1 MKSRNKKRLLA
12 LVLCMVVAISNS
24 SFIFASENGQT
35 EYPQEAEV
43 QTQDE
48 AVADDMDVAA
58 YAADE
63 GQAVAEEQPAAV
75 EQVAAEPAAEQETTV
90 GTQEA
95 QPAAAAPAAEQP
107 TTEAPA
113 AEQPTTEA
121 PAAQA
126 SVAQAS
132 AAQEPAAEESQETP
146 VTEEKT
152 PGTETV
158 VEGAES
164 QEEESEE
171 QTPEEN
177 QEEEAYVQTLE
188 YEDDSVKIHVSAK
201 AEGIIPENAS
211 LKVVPLVKQDVTAGM
226 TEEEVQSINEINAQ
240 YDVVEQKLNEKA
252 DEEEYDIGGFLAYD
266 ISFVDADGNKAEPN
280 GDVKVTME
288 YKNAVLPETIE
299 NASDMNVTVMHLE
312 EDAQG
317 NVKQVV
323 DMSQENNKIE
333 TIETT
338 DTQEIKQAVF
348 ETNSFSPYAITW
360 WNSITDVEGN
370 RINETTYTQYLNA
383 MIAKVEGTQNGNLPI
398 TDWKRSS
405 KYVNADVD
413 LTTEAQDV
421 SASTVNQNWW
431 KNVSGLELDV
441 SEPDK
446 VWDGSRNATHN
457 YTGYLANNKL
467 SIYQGELYDSATW
480 IDYSRG
486 DNNGSVYRF
495 QGTFNIGNDNPN
507 NYAYTIQQVTGN
519 DRLYINDDMWVFIY
533 PKGTTLNETN
543 FMNYLAFWTGTRNQ
557 NNSVKYFNTR
567 LGTAATRDGN
577 ANSNNNLTKL
587 TDGWNMVSVT
597 DNAGAIIQSIYNSGN
612 PATEYVMDVFVDDN
626 AAGGGTYRLTV
637 NKQQVVKTPVQI
649 KKISSTGV
657 ALPGAEFSIDD
668 ASNSLHYTATSNA
681 DGIVSFSLMD
691 GTYTLKETKAPS
703 GYVKTS
709 DTWTVTVS
717 NNSYEISGL
726 TKGNDNIYTVTNNSE
741 KEEALKG
748 LETSKTVEVK
758 KYDKRTYQI
767 KLNASTTG
775 QSPDEDATGASV
787 VLVLDASSSMKDL
800 TDIKNAAQSFVD
812 ELKKSSDKSEVSVIW
827 YQGTER
833 GTYCNVEVSAFAE
846 IGTSYDKITKAIDK
860 GKLDYYA
867 TGTPM
872 GKALQAADD
881 ELNSAKHSNKYV
893 ILFTDGLPGHRTSD
907 GAENDCFNCMVA
919 NNAYN
924 SAESI
929 KSKAVI
935 YTVGYNLANKE
946 DLLWTPGH
954 SNKSENMEDHE
965 RYWANRWEGYKSK
978 HNTTTSASDF
988 LKEYIAT
995 KESGNHKYAY
1005 TTNDTTGLQET
1016 FKSLA
1021 GDIGALYSIQPS
1033 KIVDVIDARFQL
1045 TDAQKEAFAKNQEI
1059 TCKVNDDGTTT
1070 ITWTG
1075 SSAHIGNKNS
1085 TDNTNKPWSA
1095 TVDIVAKDDFIGGNA
1110 VPTNTGTSGIYITD
1124 TDVRHFDKPTV
1135 NVKLLSMEM
1144 TGKEITVYKGDPV
1157 NSSEF
1162 YSELAKTLKIKKLD
1176 NGETLTGVQPVGNGK
1191 VTLPVLDDAQLATLN
1206 ANKTL
1211 ELGTDQSY
1219 TYTYPETTDAV
1230 GYFTYTYKISDN
1242 PGGNAIN
1249 HKAGD
1254 PGTPAEQYTLE
1265 VRFIPYTV
1273 NERTTAN
1280 GTSAPAE
1287 NGGTVVSQNLTKS
1300 ADYKVNIIAGSIEIT
1315 KILDVDKNQNV
1326 PDGTTFTFHVAGPNN
1341 FSEDILLTVSYAKST
1356 RQYKA
1361 TYAGSELK
1369 NLARGAY
1376 TVSEV
1381 ATDNY
1386 QVKDKP
1392 MIGTGTN
1399 TWYTEDTKQDTV
1411 TFDLGYH
1418 KGENDKKTNVIVNQ
1432 KYNSSDGG
1440 VLGQVTYTNEAVYK
1454 NWSVIKVSKS
1464 SDDQKLQGAEFTL
1477 SKDSTTYYGRSGE
1490 DGKVQWYTDDKFEK
1504 PADSISAGTYTLKEV
1519 KAPVGYVLTTDTY
1532 TFVITKNGALKEV
1545 KKDNKKEQPT
1555 LDNSEYKIYIRNE
1568 VVYDLPSTGHTGI
1581 FNILMSGI
1589 LLMFAGILIIYKMKG
1604 KEVLKK

>member
-24 SFIFASENGQT
+24 SFIFASETGQA

-48 AVADDMDVAA
+48 AVANDMDVAA

-63 GQAVAEEQPAAV
+63 GQAVADEQPAAV
-75 EQVAAEPAAEQETTV
+75 EQVAAEPAAEPETIAE
-90 GTQEA
+90 TQEA
-95 QPAAAAPAAEQP
+95 QPVA
-107 TTEAPA
+107 EAPA
-113 AEQPTTEA
+113 AEQPTIEA
-121 PAAQA
+121 PAAETP
-126 SVAQAS
+126 
-132 AAQEPAAEESQETP
+132 AAQEPAATP
-146 VTEEKT
+146 TEET
-152 PGTETV
+152 TAQTETV

-188 YEDDSVKIHVSAK
+188 YEDDNVKIHVSAK
-201 AEGIIPENAS
+201 TEGIIPENAS

-226 TEEEVQSINEINAQ
+226 TEEEVQSINAINAQ
-240 YDVVEQKLNEKA
+240 YDIVEQKLNEKA

-299 NASDMNVTVMHLE
+299 KENASDMDVTVMHLE

-348 ETNSFSPYAITW
+348 ETNSFSAYAITW
-360 WNSITDVEGN
+360 TNGITDVEGN
-370 RINETTYTQYLNA
+370 RIYESTYNRYLNEMKA
-383 MIAKVEGTQNGNLPI
+383 EVEGTQNGNLPI

-421 SASTVNQNWW
+421 SASSVNQNWW
-431 KNVSGLELDV
+431 KNVSGLKLDV

-446 VWDGSRNATHN
+446 VWDGSRNSKHN
-457 YTGYLANNKL
+457 YTGYLADNKL
-467 SIYQGELYDSATW
+467 SIYQGKLYDSATW
-480 IDYSRG
+480 IDHHSG
-486 DNNGSVYRF
+486 ENNGSVYRF
-495 QGTFNIGNDNPN
+495 QGTFNIGNENPN

-533 PKGTTLNETN
+533 PKNTTLTETN

-612 PATEYVMDVFVDDN
+612 YATEYVMDVFVDDN

-748 LETSKTVEVK
+748 LETSKTVEVT

-787 VLVLDASSSMKDL
+787 VLVLDRSGSMGSL
-800 TDIKNAAQSFVD
+800 NTIQTAAKSFVD

-827 YQGTER
+827 YSGTE
-833 GTYCNVEVSAFAE
+833 GSSPTVTDSGFME
-846 IGTSYDKITKAIDK
+846 IKTKYQDINNAIGSSGEGK
-860 GKLDYYA
+860 G
-867 TGTPM
+867 GTPM
-872 GKALQAADD
+872 GLALQTAKTR
-881 ELNSAKHSNKYV
+881 LGSAKYNDKYV
-893 ILFTDGLPGHRTSD
+893 ILFTDGMPGYRD
-907 GAENDCFNCMVA
+907 PDERADIRFNCMVA

-924 SAESI
+924 AAQDIKKSA
-929 KSKAVI
+929 VL
-935 YTVGYNLANKE
+935 YTVGYKLSGK
-946 DLLWTPGH
+946 LLWDPGH
-954 SNKSENMEDHE
+954 SGTSTDKKDHGGK
-965 RYWANRWEGYKSK
+965 YYDHK
-978 HNTTTSASDF
+978 TQTSASNF

-995 KESGNHKYAY
+995 KENGNHKYAY
-1005 TTNDTTGLQET
+1005 TTSDTTGLQET

-1045 TDAQKEAFAKNQEI
+1045 TDAQKQAFNENEEI
-1059 TCKVNDDGTTT
+1059 TYKVNDDGTTT

-1135 NVKLLSMEM
+1135 NVKLLGMEM

-1206 ANKTL
+1206 ETKTL
-1211 ELGTDQSY
+1211 VLGMDQPY
-1219 TYTYPETTDAV
+1219 KYKYTYPGTTDAV

-1326 PDGTTFTFHVAGPNN
+1326 PDGTTFTFHVAGPDN
-1341 FSEDILLTVSYAKST
+1341 FSKYIPLTVSYDESAG
-1356 RQYKA
+1356 QYKA
-1361 TYAGSELK
+1361 TCTGDELK
-1369 NLARGAY
+1369 NLAKGAY

-1386 QVKDKP
+1386 QVKDAPIVGEK
-1392 MIGTGTN
+1392 TN
-1399 TWYTEDTKQDTV
+1399 TWYTQDNEQDTV
-1411 TFDLGYH
+1411 TFELGYH
-1418 KGENDKKTNVIVNQ
+1418 KANNGEKADVTVTKKYDS
-1432 KYNSSDGG
+1432 KDGG

-1454 NWSVIKVSKS
+1454 NWAVIKVSES
-1464 SDDQKLQGAEFTL
+1464 SKEQKLPDAEFTL
-1477 SKDSTTYYGRSGE
+1477 TKNGQVECYGKS
-1490 DGKVQWYTDDKFEK
+1490 DANGKVHWFE
-1504 PADSISAGTYTLKEV
+1504 DSKYSKEVTKIPAGTYELKEV
-1519 KAPVGYVLTTDTY
+1519 KAPVGYVLTNDTY
-1532 TFVITKNGALKEV
+1532 NLIITKNGALKSVTKGNQEV
-1545 KKDNKKEQPT
+1545 KMEVAYG
-1555 LDNSEYKIYIRNE
+1555 EYKIYIENK
-1568 VVYDLPSTGHTGI
+1568 VIYDLPSTGHSGI
-1581 FNILMSGI
+1581 FNIMMSGI

>member
-75 EQVAAEPAAEQETTV
+75 EQVAAEPAAEQETTAE
-90 GTQEA
+90 TQEA
-95 QPAAAAPAAEQP
+95 QSAA
-107 TTEAPA
+107 EAPA

-121 PAAQA
+121 SAAQA
-126 SVAQAS
+126 SVAQ
-132 AAQEPAAEESQETP
+132 EPAAAS
-146 VTEEKT
+146 TEET
-152 PGTETV
+152 TAQTETV

-188 YEDDSVKIHVSAK
+188 YEDDNVKIHVSAK
-201 AEGIIPENAS
+201 TEGIIPENAS
-211 LKVVPLVKQDVTAGM
+211 LKVVPIVKQDVTAGM

-299 NASDMNVTVMHLE
+299 KENASDMDVTVMHLE

-338 DTQEIKQAVF
+338 DAQEIKQAVF

-360 WNSITDVEGN
+360 RNGITDVEGYS
-370 RINETTYTQYLNA
+370 INKDTYERYLNA
-383 MIAKVEGTQNGNLPI
+383 MKAEVERPQNGNLPI

-421 SASTVNQNWW
+421 SASSVNQNWW

-446 VWDGSRNATHN
+446 VWDGSRNSTHN

-467 SIYQGELYDSATW
+467 SIYRKKLYDSATW
-480 IDYSRG
+480 KDHHSG
-486 DNNGSVYRF
+486 ENNGSVYRF

-507 NYAYTIQQVTGN
+507 YYAYTIQQVTGN
-519 DRLYINDDMWVFIY
+519 DKLYINDDMWVFIY
-533 PKGTTLNETN
+533 PKGTTLTETN

-612 PATEYVMDVFVDDN
+612 HATKYVMDVFVDDN

-637 NKQQVVKTPVQI
+637 NKRQVVKTPVQI
-649 KKISSTGV
+649 KKISSSGV

-668 ASNSLHYTATSNA
+668 ASNSLHYTATSDAN
-681 DGIVSFSLMD
+681 GIVSFSLMD

-709 DTWTVTVS
+709 GTWTVTVS
-717 NNSYEISGL
+717 HNSYEISGL
-726 TKGNDNIYTVTNNSE
+726 TKGTDNIYTVTNNSE

-748 LETSKTVEVK
+748 LETSKTAEVTD
-758 KYDKRTYQI
+758 YDKKRTYQI

-787 VLVLDASSSMKDL
+787 VLVLDKSGSMGSL
-800 TDIKNAAQSFVD
+800 NTIQTAAKSFVD

-827 YQGTER
+827 YSGTE
-833 GTYCNVEVSAFAE
+833 GSSPTVTDSGFME
-846 IGTSYDKITKAIDK
+846 IKTKYQDINNAIGSSGEGK
-860 GKLDYYA
+860 G
-867 TGTPM
+867 GTPM
-872 GKALQAADD
+872 GLALQTAKTR
-881 ELNSAKHSNKYV
+881 LGSAKYNDKYV
-893 ILFTDGLPGHRTSD
+893 ILFTDGMPGYRD
-907 GAENDCFNCMVA
+907 PDDRDDICFNCMVA

-924 SAESI
+924 AAQDIKKSA
-929 KSKAVI
+929 VL
-935 YTVGYNLANKE
+935 YTVGYRLSGKLQW
-946 DLLWTPGH
+946 DPGH
-954 SNKSENMEDHE
+954 SSTSTDRTEHGGKKYDHQT
-965 RYWANRWEGYKSK
+965 K
-978 HNTTTSASDF
+978 TSASNF

-995 KESGNHKYAY
+995 KESGKHKYAY
-1005 TTNDTTGLQET
+1005 TTSDTTGLQET

-1045 TDAQKEAFAKNQEI
+1045 TDAQKQAFDKNEEI
-1059 TCKVNDDGTTT
+1059 TYEVNDDGTTT

-1135 NVKLLSMEM
+1135 NVKLLGMEM

-1162 YSELAKTLKIKKLD
+1162 YSELAKTFTIKKLD
-1176 NGETLTGVQPVGNGK
+1176 NGETLKAVQPVESGK
-1191 VTLPVLDDAQLATLN
+1191 VTLPVLEDAQLATLN

-1211 ELGTDQSY
+1211 VLGTDKSY
-1219 TYTYPETTDAV
+1219 TYTYPGTTDAV

-1242 PGGNAIN
+1242 PGGNASN
-1249 HKAGD
+1249 HTAGD

-1265 VRFIPYTV
+1265 VTFIPYTV

-1280 GTSAPAE
+1280 GTSAPAA
-1287 NGGTVVSQNLTKS
+1287 NGGTVVSQNLTAS

-1326 PDGTTFTFHVAGPNN
+1326 PEGTTFTFHVAGPNN
-1341 FSEDILLTVSYAKST
+1341 FSKDIPLTVSYDEST
-1356 RQYKA
+1356 EQYKA
-1361 TYAGSELK
+1361 TSTGDELK
-1369 NLARGAY
+1369 NLAKGAY

-1386 QVKDKP
+1386 QVKDTPIVGEK
-1392 MIGTGTN
+1392 TN
-1399 TWYTEDTKQDTV
+1399 TWYTQDNEQDTV
-1411 TFDLGYH
+1411 TFELGYH
-1418 KGENDKKTNVIVNQ
+1418 KANNGEKADVIVTK
-1432 KYNSSDGG
+1432 KYDSKDGG

-1454 NWSVIKVSKS
+1454 NWAVIKVSES
-1464 SDDQKLQGAEFTL
+1464 SKEQKLPDAEFTL
-1477 SKDSTTYYGRSGE
+1477 TKNGKVEYYGKS
-1490 DGKVQWYTDDKFEK
+1490 DANGKVHWFE
-1504 PADSISAGTYTLKEV
+1504 DSEYSKEVTKIPAGTYELKEV
-1519 KAPVGYVLTTDTY
+1519 KAPVGYVLTNDTY
-1532 TFVITKNGALKEV
+1532 NLVITKNGALKSATKGNQEV
-1545 KKDNKKEQPT
+1545 KMEVADG
-1555 LDNSEYKIYIRNE
+1555 EYKIYIENK
-1568 VVYDLPSTGHTGI
+1568 VIYDLPSTGHTGI

>member
-24 SFIFASENGQT
+24 SFIFASETGQA

-75 EQVAAEPAAEQETTV
+75 ELVAAEQETTT
-90 GTQEA
+90 GTQAE

-107 TTEAPA
+107 TIEAPA
-113 AEQPTTEA
+113 AEA
-121 PAAQA
+121 P
-126 SVAQAS
+126 

-146 VTEEKT
+146 ATEEKT

-158 VEGAES
+158 VEGEET

-201 AEGIIPENAS
+201 TEGIIPENAS

-252 DEEEYDIGGFLAYD
+252 DEEEYNIGGFLAYD

-338 DTQEIKQAVF
+338 DTKEIKQAVF

-370 RINETTYTQYLNA
+370 RIDEITYNQYLNA
-383 MIAKVEGTQNGNLPI
+383 MKAEVEGTKNGNLPI

-421 SASTVNQNWW
+421 SASSVNQNWW
-431 KNVSGLELDV
+431 KKVSGLELDV

-446 VWDGSRNATHN
+446 VWDGSRNSKHN
-457 YTGYLANNKL
+457 YTGYLADNKL
-467 SIYQGELYDSATW
+467 SIYQRKLYDSATW
-480 IDYSRG
+480 IDHHSG
-486 DNNGSVYRF
+486 ENNGSVYRF
-495 QGTFNIGNDNPN
+495 QGTFNIGNENPN

-533 PKGTTLNETN
+533 PKDTTLNETN

-567 LGTAATRDGN
+567 LGMAATRDGN

-597 DNAGAIIQSIYNSGN
+597 DNTGAIIQSIYNSGN
-612 PATEYVMDVFVDDN
+612 HATEYVMDVFVDDN

-649 KKISSTGV
+649 KKISSSGV

-668 ASNSLHYTATSNA
+668 TSNSLHYTATSDAN
-681 DGIVSFSLMD
+681 GIVSFSLMD

-709 DTWTVTVS
+709 GTWTVTVRD
-717 NNSYEISGL
+717 NSYEISDL
-726 TKGNDNIYTVTNNSE
+726 TKGTDNLYTVTNNSE

-748 LETSKTVEVK
+748 LETSKTAKVK
-758 KYDKRTYQI
+758 DYVNRTYQI

-787 VLVLDASSSMKDL
+787 VLVLDKSGSMGSL
-800 TDIKNAAQSFVD
+800 NTIQTAAKGFVD

-827 YQGTER
+827 YSGTE
-833 GTYCNVEVSAFAE
+833 GSSPTVTDSGFME
-846 IGTSYDKITKAIDK
+846 IKSNYQRINAAIGSK
-860 GKLDYYA
+860 GSGSG
-867 TGTPM
+867 GTPM
-872 GKALQAADD
+872 GVALQTAKTR
-881 ELNSAKHSNKYV
+881 LGSAKYNAKYV
-893 ILFTDGLPGHRTSD
+893 ILFTDGMPGYRD
-907 GAENDCFNCMVA
+907 PDDRDDICFNCMVA

-924 SAESI
+924 AAQDIKKSA
-929 KSKAVI
+929 VL
-935 YTVGYNLANKE
+935 YTVGYKLSGKLQW
-946 DLLWTPGH
+946 DPGH
-954 SNKSENMEDHE
+954 SSTSTDRTEHGGKKYDHQM
-965 RYWANRWEGYKSK
+965 K
-978 HNTTTSASDF
+978 TSASNF

-1005 TTNDTTGLQET
+1005 TTSDTTGLQET

-1045 TDAQKEAFAKNQEI
+1045 TEAQKRAFDQNKEI
-1059 TCKVNDDGTTT
+1059 TYEVNADGTTT

-1162 YSELAKTLKIKKLD
+1162 YSELAKTLTIKKLD
-1176 NGETLTGVQPVGNGK
+1176 NGKTLTAVQPVNNEK
-1191 VTLPVLDDAQLATLN
+1191 VTLPNLEAAQLATLN
-1206 ANKTL
+1206 GTRTL
-1211 ELGTDQSY
+1211 VLGSDQSY

-1242 PGGNAIN
+1242 PGGNASN
-1249 HKAGD
+1249 HKAGN

-1265 VRFIPYTV
+1265 VTFIPYTV

-1280 GTSAPAE
+1280 GTSAPAA

-1326 PDGTTFTFHVAGPNN
+1326 PDGTTFTFHVAGPND
-1341 FSEDILLTVSYAKST
+1341 FSKDILLTVSYDEST

-1361 TYAGSELK
+1361 TYTGDELK

-1386 QVKDKP
+1386 QVKDNP
-1392 MIGTGTN
+1392 IIGTDTN
-1399 TWYTEDTKQDTV
+1399 TWHTEDTEHDTV
-1411 TFDLGYH
+1411 TFELGYH
-1418 KGENDKKTNVIVNQ
+1418 KGENDKKTDVIVNQ

-1464 SDDQKLQGAEFTL
+1464 SNAQKLQGAEFTL
-1477 SKDSTTYYGRSGE
+1477 SKDNTTYYGRSGE
-1490 DGKVQWYTDDKFEK
+1490 DGKVQWYTDDKFENQ
-1504 PADSISAGTYTLKEV
+1504 ADSISAGTYTLREV

-1545 KKDNKKEQPT
+1545 KKGNEKVQPT
-1555 LDNSEYKIYIRNE
+1555 LDNSEYKIYIQNE
-1568 VVYDLPSTGHTGI
+1568 VVYDLPSTGHSGI
-1581 FNILMSGI
+1581 FNIMMSGI

>member
-1 MKSRNKKRLLA
+1 MKSNTKKRLIA
-12 LVLCMVVAISNS
+12 FMLCMVLVLS
-24 SFIFASENGQT
+24 SATSAFADEPQNTDSQSQT
-35 EYPQEAEV
+35 
-43 QTQDE
+43 E
-48 AVADDMDVAA
+48 AVAEP
-58 YAADE
+58 AADE
-63 GQAVAEEQPAAV
+63 ATGDEAAVNSSEQQQQEEQQPEQQQEQQQPEQQQEQQQPEQQQPKTEAPTVEAPAEQPAA
-75 EQVAAEPAAEQETTV
+75 E
-90 GTQEA
+90 EA
-95 QPAAAAPAAEQP
+95 QPIQQL
-107 TTEAPA
+107 T
-113 AEQPTTEA
+113 
-121 PAAQA
+121 
-126 SVAQAS
+126 
-132 AAQEPAAEESQETP
+132 
-146 VTEEKT
+146 
-152 PGTETV
+152 
-158 VEGAES
+158 
-164 QEEESEE
+164 
-171 QTPEEN
+171 
-177 QEEEAYVQTLE
+177 
-188 YEDDSVKIHVSAK
+188 YEDDNVKIHVSAK

-226 TEEEVQSINEINAQ
+226 TEEEVQSINEINDQ

-299 NASDMNVTVMHLE
+299 KENASDMDVTVMHLE

-348 ETNSFSPYAITW
+348 ETNSFSAYAITW
-360 WNSITDVEGN
+360 KNGITDVEGN
-370 RINETTYTQYLNA
+370 RIYENTYRQYLNA
-383 MIAKVEGTQNGNLPI
+383 MKAEVEGTQNGNLPI

-421 SASTVNQNWW
+421 SASSVNQSWW
-431 KNVSGLELDV
+431 KKVSGLKLDV
-441 SEPDK
+441 SDQSQ
-446 VWDGSRNATHN
+446 VWDGSRNSKHN
-457 YTGYLANNKL
+457 YTGYLADNKL
-467 SIYQGELYDSATW
+467 SIYRGKLYDSATW
-480 IDYSRG
+480 KDYHNG
-486 DNNGSVYRF
+486 KNNGSVYRF
-495 QGTFNIGNDNPN
+495 QGTFNIGNGNPN

-612 PATEYVMDVFVDDN
+612 HATEYVMDVFVDDN

-668 ASNSLHYTATSNA
+668 ASNSLHYTATSDAN
-681 DGIVSFSLMD
+681 GIVSFSLMD

-709 DTWTVTVS
+709 GTWTVTVS

-726 TKGNDNIYTVTNNSE
+726 TKGTDNLYTVTNNSE

-748 LETSKTVEVK
+748 LETSKTAEVTD
-758 KYDKRTYQI
+758 YDNRTYKI

-787 VLVLDASSSMKDL
+787 VLVLDKSGSMGSL
-800 TDIKNAAQSFVD
+800 NTIQTAAKSFVD

-827 YQGTER
+827 YSGTE
-833 GTYCNVEVSAFAE
+833 GDSPTVTDSGFKE
-846 IGTSYDKITKAIDK
+846 IKSNYQQINDAIGSTGD
-860 GKLDYYA
+860 GSG
-867 TGTPM
+867 GTPM
-872 GKALQAADD
+872 GVALQTAKTR
-881 ELNSAKHSNKYV
+881 LGSAKYNDKYV
-893 ILFTDGLPGHRTSD
+893 ILFTDGMPGHLD
-907 GAENDCFNCMVA
+907 NNDNFNCMVA

-924 SAESI
+924 AAQEI
-929 KSKAVI
+929 KKQAVL
-935 YTVGYNLANKE
+935 YTVGYKLSGTLTWE
-946 DLLWTPGH
+946 LGH
-954 SNKSENMEDHE
+954 SAESTSGYDHNGN
-965 RYWANRWEGYKSK
+965 YWGGYHTK
-978 HNTTTSASDF
+978 NTSAPDF

-995 KESGNHKYAY
+995 EKSGKHEYAY
-1005 TTNDTTGLQET
+1005 TTSDTTELQKI

-1021 GDIGALYSIQPS
+1021 GDVGALYSIQPS
-1033 KIVDVIDARFQL
+1033 KIVDVIDARFKL
-1045 TDAQKEAFAKNQEI
+1045 TDEQKKEFDKNDEI
-1059 TCKVNDDGTTT
+1059 TYEENNDGTTT

-1095 TVDIVAKDDFIGGNA
+1095 TVDVVAKDDFIGGNA

-1162 YSELAKTLKIKKLD
+1162 YSELAKTLTIKKLGK
-1176 NGETLTGVQPVGNGK
+1176 GETLTAVQPVINGK
-1191 VTLPVLDDAQLATLN
+1191 VTLPNLEAAQLATLN
-1206 ANKTL
+1206 GNKTL
-1211 ELGTDQSY
+1211 VLGIDQIDQSY
-1219 TYTYPETTDAV
+1219 KYTYPGTTDAV

-1242 PGGNAIN
+1242 PGGNASN
-1249 HKAGD
+1249 HTAGD

-1265 VRFIPYTV
+1265 VTFIPYTV

-1280 GTSAPAE
+1280 GTSTPAA
-1287 NGGTVVSQNLTKS
+1287 NGGTVVSQNLTAS

-1326 PDGTTFTFHVAGPNN
+1326 PAGTTFTFHVDGPDN
-1341 FSEDILLTVSYAKST
+1341 FSKNIVLTVSHDEST
-1356 RQYKA
+1356 GQYKV
-1361 TYAGSELK
+1361 TYTGDELK

-1386 QVKDKP
+1386 QVKDNP
-1392 MIGTGTN
+1392 IIGKGTN
-1399 TWYTEDTKQDTV
+1399 TWYTEDTEHDKV
-1411 TFDLGYH
+1411 TFELGYH
-1418 KGENDKKTNVIVNQ
+1418 KGEKDKKTDVIVNQ

-1464 SDDQKLQGAEFTL
+1464 SNDQKLQGAEFTL
-1477 SKDSTTYYGRSGE
+1477 SKDHTTYYGRSGK
-1490 DGKVQWYTDDKFEK
+1490 DGKVQWYKDDKFEK

-1519 KAPVGYVLTTDTY
+1519 KAPAGYVLTEDTY

-1545 KKDNKKEQPT
+1545 TKDNQKVQLT
-1555 LDNSEYKIYIRNE
+1555 ADNNEYKIYIQNQTL
-1568 VVYDLPSTGHTGI
+1568 YSLPSAGGTGI
-1581 FNILMSGI
+1581 YLYMIGGM
-1589 LLMFAGILIIYKMKG
+1589 LLMFAAVWILYKNKC
-1604 KEVLKK
+1604 KEVLGK

>member
-63 GQAVAEEQPAAV
+63 GQAVADEQPAAV
-75 EQVAAEPAAEQETTV
+75 EQVAAEPTAEPETTV
-90 GTQEA
+90 ETQEA
-95 QPAAAAPAAEQP
+95 QPVA
-107 TTEAPA
+107 EAPA

-121 PAAQA
+121 PA
-126 SVAQAS
+126 VQAS
-132 AAQEPAAEESQETP
+132 AAQEPAATP
-146 VTEEKT
+146 TEEAAQ
-152 PGTETV
+152 TETV

-188 YEDDSVKIHVSAK
+188 YEDDNVKIHVSAK

-299 NASDMNVTVMHLE
+299 KENASDMDVTVMHLE

-338 DTQEIKQAVF
+338 DAQEIKQAVF

-360 WNSITDVEGN
+360 RNGITDVEGYS
-370 RINETTYTQYLNA
+370 INKDTYERYLNA
-383 MIAKVEGTQNGNLPI
+383 MKAEVEGTQNGNLPI

-421 SASTVNQNWW
+421 SASSVNQNWW
-431 KNVSGLELDV
+431 KKVSGLELNV

-446 VWDGSRNATHN
+446 VWDGSRNSKHN
-457 YTGYLANNKL
+457 YTGYLADNKL
-467 SIYQGELYDSATW
+467 SIYRRKLYDSATW
-480 IDYSRG
+480 KDYHQKG
-486 DNNGSVYRF
+486 NANNECVYRF
-495 QGTFNIGNDNPN
+495 QGTFDIGSGDPN
-507 NYAYTIQQVTGN
+507 YYSYTIQQVTGN
-519 DRLYINDDMWVFIY
+519 NKLYINDDMWVFIY
-533 PKGTTLNETN
+533 PKDTTLTETN

-587 TDGWNMVSVT
+587 TDGWNMLSVT
-597 DNAGAIIQSIYNSGN
+597 DNAGAIIQSVYNNGHHE
-612 PATEYVMDVFVDDN
+612 TGYVMDVFVGDN
-626 AAGGGTYRLTV
+626 AEGGGTYRLTV
-637 NKQQVVKTPVQI
+637 NKQQTTKTPIEI
-649 KKISSTGV
+649 KKISTSGGT
-657 ALPGAEFSIDD
+657 LSGAEFAVEDD
-668 ASNSLHYTATSNA
+668 SHSVYYTATSGS
-681 DGIVSFSLMD
+681 DGIARFSLMN
-691 GTYTLKETKAPS
+691 GTYTLKETKAPK
-703 GYVKTS
+703 GYVKRT
-709 DTWTVTVS
+709 DTWTITVNDGKYTIKGLETGSDGKYTVS
-717 NNSYEISGL
+717 NA
-726 TKGNDNIYTVTNNSE
+726 SE

-748 LETSKTVEVK
+748 LTRSKTVAVK
-758 KYDKRTYQI
+758 NYNDRTYTI
-767 KLNASTTG
+767 TLGASTTG
-775 QSPDEDATGASV
+775 QSAGEAAKGASV
-787 VLVLDASSSMKDL
+787 ILVLDESSSMEEGSKSIQ
-800 TDIKNAAQSFVD
+800 DIKDAAKSFVNTLQTAS
-812 ELKKSSDKSEVSVIW
+812 EESEISVSWYRGSEGSDDDYTVTDSGFKTID
-827 YQGTER
+827 
-833 GTYCNVEVSAFAE
+833 
-846 IGTSYDKITKAIDK
+846 TSYDEIIGAINSGATDK
-860 GKLDYYA
+860 DES
-867 TGTPM
+867 GTPM
-872 GKALQAADD
+872 GKALEKAQQR
-881 ELNSAKHSNKYV
+881 LSSAKYTNKYV
-893 ILFTDGLPGHRTSD
+893 ILFTDGMPGYMKSD
-907 GAENDCFNCMVA
+907 NSFNCMVA

-924 SAESI
+924 AANQI
-929 KSKAVI
+929 KKTAVL
-935 YTVGYNLANKE
+935 YTVGYSLSGTLKWKA
-946 DLLWTPGH
+946 GH
-954 SNKSENMEDHE
+954 SGSSSKGHGDH
-965 RYWANRWEGYKSK
+965 YG
-978 HNTTTSASDF
+978 TSASDF
-988 LKEYIAT
+988 LEKYIAT
-995 KESGNHKYAY
+995 QGDQKYAY
-1005 TTNDTTGLQET
+1005 TTTNNEGLKKT
-1016 FKSLA
+1016 FENLA
-1021 GDIGALYSIQPS
+1021 GSIGSLYSIDPKQ
-1033 KIVDVIDARFQL
+1033 IVDVIDARFKL
-1045 TDAQKEAFAKNQEI
+1045 TEDQKNEFNANPDINFTENE
-1059 TCKVNDDGTTT
+1059 DGTTT
-1070 ITWTG
+1070 IIWTR
-1075 SSAHIGNKNS
+1075 SAAHIGNASS
-1085 TDNTNKPWSA
+1085 TDANNQPWSA
-1095 TVDIVAKDDFIGGNA
+1095 TIDIVAKDDFIGGNA
-1110 VPTNTGTSGIYITD
+1110 IPTNTGTSGIYITD
-1124 TDVRHFDKPTV
+1124 KDVRPFDKPTV

-1144 TGKEITVYKGDPV
+1144 TDKEITVYKGDLV
-1157 NSSEF
+1157 NSSAF
-1162 YSELAKTLKIKKLD
+1162 YSELAKTLTIKKLD
-1176 NGETLTGVQPVGNGK
+1176 NGETLTAVQPVNGGK
-1191 VTLPVLDDAQLATLN
+1191 VTLPNLETPQLDIL
-1206 ANKTL
+1206 NKTKTL
-1211 ELGTDQSY
+1211 VLGTDQLY
-1219 TYTYPETTDAV
+1219 TYTYPGTTDAV

-1242 PGGNAIN
+1242 PGGNAKN
-1249 HKAGD
+1249 HTAGD
-1254 PGTPAEQYTLE
+1254 PGAPAEQYTLE

-1326 PDGTTFTFHVAGPNN
+1326 PDGTTFTFHVAGPND
-1341 FSEDILLTVSYAKST
+1341 FSKDIPLTVSYDKST
-1356 RQYKA
+1356 GQYKA
-1361 TYAGSELK
+1361 TNTGDELK
-1369 NLARGAY
+1369 NLAIGAY

-1386 QVKDKP
+1386 QVKDEP
-1392 MIGTGTN
+1392 MIGNDTN
-1399 TWYTEDTKQDTV
+1399 TWYTKDTKRDTV
-1411 TFDLGYH
+1411 TFELGYH

-1432 KYNSSDGG
+1432 NYDPSDGG

-1464 SDDQKLQGAEFTL
+1464 SNDQKLQGAEFTL
-1477 SKDSTTYYGRSGE
+1477 SKDHTTYYGRSGE
-1490 DGKVQWYTDDKFEK
+1490 DGKVQWYKDDKFMEQ
-1504 PADSISAGTYTLKEV
+1504 ADSISAGTYTLKEV

-1545 KKDNKKEQPT
+1545 KKDNEKVQPT
-1555 LDNSEYKIYIRNE
+1555 LDNSEYKIYIQNE
-1568 VVYDLPSTGHTGI
+1568 VVYDLPSTGHSGI
-1581 FNILMSGI
+1581 FNIMMSGI

>member
-24 SFIFASENGQT
+24 SFIFASETGQA

-63 GQAVAEEQPAAV
+63 GQAVADEQPAAV

-113 AEQPTTEA
+113 A
-121 PAAQA
+121 QA

-132 AAQEPAAEESQETP
+132 AAQEPAAEESQETL

-533 PKGTTLNETN
+533 PKNTTLTETN

-1033 KIVDVIDARFQL
+1033 KIVDVIDARFKL
-1045 TDAQKEAFAKNQEI
+1045 TNEQKKEFDKNDEI
-1059 TCKVNDDGTTT
+1059 TYKENKDDGTTT
-1070 ITWTG
+1070 ITWIG

-1124 TDVRHFDKPTV
+1124 TDVRRFDKPTV

-1157 NSSEF
+1157 NSSAF
-1162 YSELAKTLKIKKLD
+1162 YSELAKTLTIKKLD
-1176 NGETLTGVQPVGNGK
+1176 DGETLTAVQPVPDLK
-1191 VTLPVLDDAQLATLN
+1191 DDQSALATLN
-1206 ANKTL
+1206 KTKTL
-1211 ELGTDQSY
+1211 ELGKDQSY
-1219 TYTYPETTDAV
+1219 RYTYPGTTDAV
-1230 GYFTYTYKISDN
+1230 GYFTYTYRISDN
-1242 PGGNAIN
+1242 PGVNAIN

-1265 VRFIPYTV
+1265 VNFVPYTV
-1273 NERTTAN
+1273 DDRTAVN
-1280 GTSAPAE
+1280 GTIAPTE
-1287 NGGTVVSQNLTKS
+1287 KGGTAVTENLTKM
-1300 ADYKVNIIAGSIEIT
+1300 ADYKVNIIAGAIEIT
-1315 KILDVDKNQNV
+1315 KILAGDQQV
-1326 PDGTTFTFHVAGPNN
+1326 PEGTAFSFKVTGPNQ
-1341 FSEDILLTVSYAKST
+1341 FEQIIKLTVTYDKEAK
-1356 RQYKA
+1356 QYVA
-1361 TYAGSELK
+1361 TYPGNDADNKLK
-1369 NLARGAY
+1369 NLARGTY
-1376 TVSEV
+1376 TVTEIET
-1381 ATDNY
+1381 AGY
-1386 QVKDKP
+1386 QVKDAPVVGEK
-1392 MIGTGTN
+1392 TN
-1399 TWYTEDTKQDTV
+1399 TWHTEDTEHDTV
-1411 TFDLGYH
+1411 TFELGYH
-1418 KGENDKKTNVIVNQ
+1418 KGENNKKTNVIVNQ
-1432 KYNSSDGG
+1432 NYDSSDGG

-1464 SDDQKLQGAEFTL
+1464 SNDQKLQGAEFTL
-1477 SKDSTTYYGRSGE
+1477 SKDNATYYGRSGE
-1490 DGKVQWYTDDKFEK
+1490 DGKVQWYKDDKFVTK
-1504 PADSISAGTYTLKEV
+1504 ADSISAGTYTLKEV

-1545 KKDNKKEQPT
+1545 KKDNEKVQPT
-1555 LDNSEYKIYIRNE
+1555 LDVSEYKIYIQNE
-1568 VVYDLPSTGHTGI
+1568 VVYDLPSTGHSGI
-1581 FNILMSGI
+1581 FNIMMSGI

>member
-24 SFIFASENGQT
+24 SFIFASETGQA

-75 EQVAAEPAAEQETTV
+75 EQVAAEQETTT
-90 GTQEA
+90 GTQAE

-107 TTEAPA
+107 TIEAPA
-113 AEQPTTEA
+113 AEA
-121 PAAQA
+121 P
-126 SVAQAS
+126 

-146 VTEEKT
+146 ATEEKT

-158 VEGAES
+158 VEGEET

-201 AEGIIPENAS
+201 TEGIIPENAS

-252 DEEEYDIGGFLAYD
+252 DEEEYNIGGFLAYD

-370 RINETTYTQYLNA
+370 RIDEITYNQYLNA
-383 MIAKVEGTQNGNLPI
+383 MKAEVEGIQNGNLPI

-421 SASTVNQNWW
+421 SASSVNQNWW
-431 KNVSGLELDV
+431 KKVSGLELDV

-446 VWDGSRNATHN
+446 VWDGSRNSKHN
-457 YTGYLANNKL
+457 YTGYLADNKL
-467 SIYQGELYDSATW
+467 SIYQRKLYDSATW
-480 IDYSRG
+480 IDHHSG
-486 DNNGSVYRF
+486 ENNGSVYRF
-495 QGTFNIGNDNPN
+495 QGTFNIGNENPN

-533 PKGTTLNETN
+533 PKDTTLNETN

-612 PATEYVMDVFVDDN
+612 HATEYVMDVFVDDN

-649 KKISSTGV
+649 KKISSSGV

-668 ASNSLHYTATSNA
+668 TSNSLHYTATSDAN
-681 DGIVSFSLMD
+681 GIVSFSLMD

-709 DTWTVTVS
+709 GTWTVTVRD
-717 NNSYEISGL
+717 NSYEISDL
-726 TKGNDNIYTVTNNSE
+726 TKGTDNLYTVTNNSE

-748 LETSKTVEVK
+748 LETSKTAKVK
-758 KYDKRTYQI
+758 DYVNRTYQI

-787 VLVLDASSSMKDL
+787 VLVLDKSGSMGSL
-800 TDIKNAAQSFVD
+800 NTIQTAAKGFVD

-827 YQGTER
+827 YSGTE
-833 GTYCNVEVSAFAE
+833 GSSPTVTDSGFME
-846 IGTSYDKITKAIDK
+846 IKSNYQRINAAIGSK
-860 GKLDYYA
+860 GSGSG
-867 TGTPM
+867 GTPM
-872 GKALQAADD
+872 GVALQTAKTR
-881 ELNSAKHSNKYV
+881 LGSAKYNAKYV
-893 ILFTDGLPGHRTSD
+893 ILFTDGMPGYRDPD
-907 GAENDCFNCMVA
+907 GRDDICFNCMVA

-924 SAESI
+924 AAQDIKKSA
-929 KSKAVI
+929 VL
-935 YTVGYNLANKE
+935 YTVGYKLSGKLQW
-946 DLLWTPGH
+946 DPGH
-954 SNKSENMEDHE
+954 SSTSTDKTEHGGKKYDHQT
-965 RYWANRWEGYKSK
+965 K
-978 HNTTTSASDF
+978 TSASNF

-1005 TTNDTTGLQET
+1005 TTSDTTGLQET

-1045 TDAQKEAFAKNQEI
+1045 TEAQKRAFDQNKEI
-1059 TCKVNDDGTTT
+1059 TYEVNADGTTT

-1162 YSELAKTLKIKKLD
+1162 YSELAKTLTIKKLD
-1176 NGETLTGVQPVGNGK
+1176 NGETLTAVQPVNNEK
-1191 VTLPVLDDAQLATLN
+1191 VTLPNLEAAQLATLN
-1206 ANKTL
+1206 GTRTL
-1211 ELGTDQSY
+1211 VLGSDQSY

-1242 PGGNAIN
+1242 PGGNASN
-1249 HKAGD
+1249 HKAGN

-1265 VRFIPYTV
+1265 VTFIPYTV

-1280 GTSAPAE
+1280 GTSAPAA

-1326 PDGTTFTFHVAGPNN
+1326 PDGTTFTFHVAGPND
-1341 FSEDILLTVSYAKST
+1341 FSKDILLTVSYDEST

-1361 TYAGSELK
+1361 TYTGDELK

-1386 QVKDKP
+1386 QVKDNP
-1392 MIGTGTN
+1392 IIGTDTN
-1399 TWYTEDTKQDTV
+1399 TWHTEDTEHDTV
-1411 TFDLGYH
+1411 TFELGYH
-1418 KGENDKKTNVIVNQ
+1418 KGENDKKTDVIVNQ

-1464 SDDQKLQGAEFTL
+1464 SNAQKLQGAEFTL
-1477 SKDSTTYYGRSGE
+1477 SKDNTTYYGRSGE
-1490 DGKVQWYTDDKFEK
+1490 DGKVQWYTDDKFENQ
-1504 PADSISAGTYTLKEV
+1504 ADSISAGTYTLREV

-1545 KKDNKKEQPT
+1545 KKGNEKVQPT
-1555 LDNSEYKIYIRNE
+1555 LDNSEYKIYIQNE
-1568 VVYDLPSTGHTGI
+1568 VVYDLPSTGHSGI
-1581 FNILMSGI
+1581 FNIMMSGI

>member
-24 SFIFASENGQT
+24 SFIFASETGQT

-48 AVADDMDVAA
+48 AVADDMDVDA

-63 GQAVAEEQPAAV
+63 GQAVADEQQPAAV
-75 EQVAAEPAAEQETTV
+75 EQVATEPETTAEN
-90 GTQEA
+90 QAA
-95 QPAAAAPAAEQP
+95 QPVAA
-107 TTEAPA
+107 APA

-126 SVAQAS
+126 SVAQ
-132 AAQEPAAEESQETP
+132 EPAAAP
-146 VTEEKT
+146 TEEAAQ
-152 PGTETV
+152 TETV
-158 VEGAES
+158 VEGEES

-188 YEDDSVKIHVSAK
+188 YEDDNVKIHVSAK

-240 YDVVEQKLNEKA
+240 YAVVEQKLNEKA

-299 NASDMNVTVMHLE
+299 KENASDMDVTVMHLE

-348 ETNSFSPYAITW
+348 ETNSFSAYAITW
-360 WNSITDVEGN
+360 KNDITDVEGN
-370 RINETTYTQYLNA
+370 NIKEETYEQYLNDMKA
-383 MIAKVEGTQNGNLPI
+383 EVEKPQNGNLPI

-405 KYVNADVD
+405 NYVNADVD

-421 SASTVNQNWW
+421 SASSINRNWW
-431 KNVSGLELDV
+431 KNVSGLQLDV
-441 SEPDK
+441 SDPDK
-446 VWDGSRNATHN
+446 VWDGSRNPKHN

-467 SIYQGELYDSATW
+467 SIYQGKLYDSATW
-480 IDYSRG
+480 KDHHQG

-495 QGTFNIGNDNPN
+495 QGTFDIGDVDPN

-533 PKGTTLNETN
+533 PQGTNLNETN
-543 FMNYLAFWTGTRNQ
+543 FMDYLAFWTGTRNQ
-557 NNSVKYFNTR
+557 NGSVKYFNTR

-577 ANSNNNLTKL
+577 AGLNNNLIKL
-587 TDGWNMVSVT
+587 TDGWHMVSVK

-612 PATEYVMDVFVDDN
+612 HAKEYVMDVFVDDN
-626 AAGGGTYRLTV
+626 AEGGGTYRLTV
-637 NKQQVVKTPVQI
+637 NRQQVAKTPVKI

-668 ASNSLHYTATSNA
+668 ASNSLHYTATSDAN
-681 DGIVSFSLMD
+681 GIVSFSLMD

-709 DTWTVTVS
+709 GTWTVTVS

-726 TKGNDNIYTVTNNSE
+726 TTGTDNIYTVTNNSE

-758 KYDKRTYQI
+758 KYDTRTYKI

-827 YQGTER
+827 YQGTE
-833 GTYCNVEVSAFAE
+833 GEENCNVEVSDFAE
-846 IGTSYDKITKAIDK
+846 IDASYDKITEAIGK
-860 GKLDYYA
+860 GKLDNEA

-872 GKALQAADD
+872 GMALQAADD

-893 ILFTDGLPGHRTSD
+893 ILFTDGLPGHLTSD
-907 GAENDCFNCMVA
+907 GASHDCFNCMVA

-924 SAESI
+924 AAESI

-935 YTVGYNLANKE
+935 YTVGYNLAKTG
-946 DLLWTPGH
+946 DLLWTRGH
-954 SNKSENMEDHE
+954 SDKSSEFDDHE
-965 RYWANRWEGYKSK
+965 GYYEPSFWGGSYKSK

-995 KESGNHKYAY
+995 SKKSDNHNYAY
-1005 TTNDTTGLQET
+1005 TTDDNQGLIDT
-1016 FKSLA
+1016 FKALA
-1021 GDIGALYSIQPS
+1021 GDIGTLYSIQPS

-1045 TDAQKEAFAKNQEI
+1045 TDAQKQAFDKNDEI
-1059 TCKVNDDGTTT
+1059 IYKVNNDGTTT

-1135 NVKLLSMEM
+1135 NVKLLGMEM

-1157 NSSEF
+1157 NSSKF
-1162 YSELAKTLKIKKLD
+1162 YSELAKTFTIKKLD
-1176 NGETLTGVQPVGNGK
+1176 NGETLKAVQPVESGK
-1191 VTLPVLDDAQLATLN
+1191 VTLPVLEDAQLATLN

-1211 ELGTDQSY
+1211 VLGTDQSY
-1219 TYTYPETTDAV
+1219 TYTYPKTTDAV

-1242 PGGNAIN
+1242 PGGNARN
-1249 HKAGD
+1249 HTAGD

-1265 VRFIPYTV
+1265 VTFIPYTV

-1280 GTSAPAE
+1280 GTSAPE
-1287 NGGTVVSQNLTKS
+1287 TNGGTVVSRNLTA

-1315 KILDVDKNQNV
+1315 KILDVDENQSV
-1326 PDGTTFTFHVAGPNN
+1326 PDGTAFTFHVAGPDK
-1341 FSEDILLTVSYAKST
+1341 FSKDIELTVSYDEST
-1356 RQYKA
+1356 GKYKA
-1361 TYAGSELK
+1361 TCTGDELK

-1386 QVKDKP
+1386 QVKDNP
-1392 MIGTGTN
+1392 IIGTGTN
-1399 TWYTEDTKQDTV
+1399 TWYTEDTKDDTV

-1418 KGENDKKTNVIVNQ
+1418 KGENDKKTNVIVEQ

-1464 SDDQKLQGAEFTL
+1464 SNDQKLQGAEFTL
-1477 SKDSTTYYGRSGE
+1477 SKDNTTYYGKSGE
-1490 DGKVQWYTDDKFEK
+1490 DGKVQWYKDDKFVTK
-1504 PADSISAGTYTLKEV
+1504 ADSISAGTYTLKEV

-1545 KKDNKKEQPT
+1545 KKGNEKVQPT
-1555 LDNSEYKIYIRNE
+1555 LDVSEYKIYIQNE

>member
-24 SFIFASENGQT
+24 SFIFASETGQA

-63 GQAVAEEQPAAV
+63 GQAVADEQPAAV
-75 EQVAAEPAAEQETTV
+75 EQVAAEPAAEPETTAAAPA
-90 GTQEA
+90 E
-95 QPAAAAPAAEQP
+95 QPAAEAPAAEQP

-113 AEQPTTEA
+113 AETP
-121 PAAQA
+121 
-126 SVAQAS
+126 
-132 AAQEPAAEESQETP
+132 AAQEPAVEESQETP
-146 VTEEKT
+146 ATEEKT

-158 VEGAES
+158 VEGEET

-177 QEEEAYVQTLE
+177 QEEEVYVQTLE

-226 TEEEVQSINEINAQ
+226 TEEEVQSINEINDQ

-299 NASDMNVTVMHLE
+299 KENASDMDVTVMHLE

-348 ETNSFSPYAITW
+348 ETNSFSAYAITW
-360 WNSITDVEGN
+360 KNGITDVEGN
-370 RINETTYTQYLNA
+370 TIRESTYKQYLNTMKA
-383 MIAKVEGTQNGNLPI
+383 EVERTTPNGNLPI

-421 SASTVNQNWW
+421 SASSVNQNWW
-431 KNVSGLELDV
+431 KNVSRLNLDV

-446 VWDGSRNATHN
+446 VWDGSRNSKHN
-457 YTGYLANNKL
+457 YTGYLADNKL
-467 SIYQGELYDSATW
+467 SIYRGKLYDSATW
-480 IDYSRG
+480 KDYHNG
-486 DNNGSVYRF
+486 ENNGSVYRF
-495 QGTFNIGNDNPN
+495 QGTFNIGNENPN

-533 PKGTTLNETN
+533 PKNTTLTETN

-612 PATEYVMDVFVDDN
+612 HATEYVMDVFVDDN

-637 NKQQVVKTPVQI
+637 NKQQVVKTPVKI
-649 KKISSTGV
+649 KKISSSGV

-668 ASNSLHYTATSNA
+668 ASNSLHYTATSDAN
-681 DGIVSFSLMD
+681 GIVSFSLMD

-709 DTWTVTVS
+709 GTWTVTVS

-726 TKGNDNIYTVTNNSE
+726 TKGTDNIYTVTNNSE

-758 KYDKRTYQI
+758 KYDTRTYKI

-827 YQGTER
+827 YQGTE
-833 GTYCNVEVSAFAE
+833 GEENCNVEVSDFAE
-846 IGTSYDKITKAIDK
+846 IGASYDKITKAIGK
-860 GKLDYYA
+860 GKLDNNA

-872 GKALQAADD
+872 GKALRAADD
-881 ELNSAKHSNKYV
+881 KLNSAQYSNKYV

-907 GAENDCFNCMVA
+907 GASSDCFNCMVA

-924 SAESI
+924 AAESI
-929 KSKAVI
+929 KPKAVI
-935 YTVGYNLANKE
+935 YTVGYNLAKTG

-954 SNKSENMEDHE
+954 SDSSQDMDEHE
-965 RYWANRWEGYKSK
+965 KYYTGGFFGSYKSK
-978 HNTTTSASDF
+978 HTTTTSASDF
-988 LKEYIAT
+988 LKNYIAT
-995 KESGNHKYAY
+995 TESGNHKYAY
-1005 TTNDTTGLQET
+1005 TTSDTTGLKET

-1033 KIVDVIDARFQL
+1033 KIVDVIDARFKL
-1045 TDAQKEAFAKNQEI
+1045 TDEQKKEFDKNDEI
-1059 TCKVNDDGTTT
+1059 TYKENKDDGTTT

-1135 NVKLLSMEM
+1135 NVKLLGMEM

-1157 NSSEF
+1157 NSSKF
-1162 YSELAKTLKIKKLD
+1162 YSELAKTFTIKKLD
-1176 NGETLTGVQPVGNGK
+1176 NGETLKAVQPVESGK
-1191 VTLPVLDDAQLATLN
+1191 VTLPVLEDAQLATLN

-1211 ELGTDQSY
+1211 VLGTDQSY
-1219 TYTYPETTDAV
+1219 TYTYPKTTDAV

-1242 PGGNAIN
+1242 PGGNAKN
-1249 HKAGD
+1249 HTAGD
-1254 PGTPAEQYTLE
+1254 PGAPAEQYTLE
-1265 VRFIPYTV
+1265 VTFIPYTV
-1273 NERTTAN
+1273 YERTTAN

-1287 NGGTVVSQNLTKS
+1287 NGGTVVSQNLTAS

-1315 KILDVDKNQNV
+1315 KILDVDENQNV
-1326 PDGTTFTFHVAGPNN
+1326 PEGTTFTFHVAGPKG
-1341 FSEDILLTVSYAKST
+1341 FSKDIPLTVRYDKST
-1356 RQYKA
+1356 EKYKA
-1361 TYAGSELK
+1361 TYIGDELK

-1386 QVKDKP
+1386 QVK
-1392 MIGTGTN
+1392 GTPIVGGKTD
-1399 TWYTEDTKQDTV
+1399 TWYTQDNKQDTV
-1411 TFDLGYH
+1411 TFELGYH
-1418 KGENDKKTNVIVNQ
+1418 KANNGEKADVIVN
-1432 KYNSSDGG
+1432 KKHDSKDGG

-1454 NWSVIKVSKS
+1454 NWAVIKVSES
-1464 SDDQKLQGAEFTL
+1464 SKEQKLPDAEFTL
-1477 SKDSTTYYGRSGE
+1477 TKN
-1490 DGKVQWYTDDKFEK
+1490 GKVECYGKSDANGKVHWFE
-1504 PADSISAGTYTLKEV
+1504 DSKYSKEVTKIPAGTYELKEV
-1519 KAPVGYVLTTDTY
+1519 KAPVGYVLTNDTY
-1532 TFVITKNGALKEV
+1532 NLVITKNGALKSVTKGNQTKGNQEV
-1545 KKDNKKEQPT
+1545 KMEVADGEC
-1555 LDNSEYKIYIRNE
+1555 KIYIENK
-1568 VVYDLPSTGHTGI
+1568 VIYDLPSTGHTGI

>member
-24 SFIFASENGQT
+24 SFIFASETGQT

-48 AVADDMDVAA
+48 AVADDMDVDA

-63 GQAVAEEQPAAV
+63 GQAVADEQQPAAV
-75 EQVAAEPAAEQETTV
+75 EQVATEPETTAEN
-90 GTQEA
+90 QAA
-95 QPAAAAPAAEQP
+95 QPVAA
-107 TTEAPA
+107 APA

-126 SVAQAS
+126 SVAQ
-132 AAQEPAAEESQETP
+132 EPAAAP
-146 VTEEKT
+146 TEEAAQ
-152 PGTETV
+152 TETV
-158 VEGAES
+158 VEGEES

-188 YEDDSVKIHVSAK
+188 YEDDNVKIHVSAK

-240 YDVVEQKLNEKA
+240 YAVVEQKLNEKA

-299 NASDMNVTVMHLE
+299 KENASDMDVTVMHLE

-348 ETNSFSPYAITW
+348 ETNSFSAYAIAW
-360 WNSITDVEGN
+360 KNGITDVEGN
-370 RINETTYTQYLNA
+370 PITKDEYVQLYNA
-383 MIAKVEGTQNGNLPI
+383 MINEVEKNYKDNLPI
-398 TDWKRSS
+398 TNWKRSANGVKANIELTQDEKDVNDSATNKTWWDTIS
-405 KYVNADVD
+405 KLD
-413 LTTEAQDV
+413 LNLTDGE
-421 SASTVNQNWW
+421 
-431 KNVSGLELDV
+431 
-441 SEPDK
+441 K
-446 VWDGSRNATHN
+446 VWDGSRNSKHN
-457 YTGYLANNKL
+457 FEAYLPKNKL
-467 SIYQGELYDSATW
+467 TVFQDKLYDSATW
-480 IDYSRG
+480 KD
-486 DNNGSVYRF
+486 DNSTQGGPDGTYYRF
-495 QGTFNIGNDNPN
+495 QGTFDIGNEDPN
-507 NYAYTIQQVTGN
+507 DYAYTIQQVTGHEK
-519 DRLYINDDMWVFIY
+519 LYINDDMWVFIY
-533 PKGTTLNETN
+533 PERTKLNNTN
-543 FMNYLAFWTGTRNQ
+543 YMNYLAFWSGTRNQ
-557 NNSVKYFNTR
+557 RGSVKYFNNR
-567 LGTAATRDGN
+567 LGSAATQDGYAGN
-577 ANSNNNLTKL
+577 NNNLAKL
-587 TDGWNMVSVT
+587 TDGWHMESVP
-597 DNAGAIIQSIYNSGN
+597 DNAGAIIQSIYNSGTK
-612 PATEYVMDVFVDDN
+612 ATKYVMDVFVEDN
-626 AAGGGTYRLTV
+626 AVGGGTYRLTV
-637 NKQQVVKTPVQI
+637 NKQEVVKTPVQI
-649 KKISSTGV
+649 KKISSSGA

-668 ASNSLHYTATSNA
+668 DSNSLHYTATSDA
-681 DGIVSFSLMD
+681 KGIVSFSLMK

-709 DTWTVTVS
+709 DTWKVTVS
-717 NNSYEISGL
+717 DNGYEISGL
-726 TKGNDNIYTVTNNSE
+726 TKGTDGIYTVTNNSE

-748 LETSKTVEVK
+748 LETSKTVEEID
-758 KYDKRTYQI
+758 YGKRTYKI

-827 YQGTER
+827 YQGTEG

-846 IGTSYDKITKAIDK
+846 IGTSYDEITKAIDK

-881 ELNSAKHSNKYV
+881 ELNSAKYSNKYV

-919 NNAYN
+919 NNAYKE
-924 SAESI
+924 AGSI

-935 YTVGYNLANKE
+935 YTVGYNLANNG

-954 SNKSENMEDHE
+954 SNASEDMEDHE
-965 RYWANRWEGYKSK
+965 RYWANIWDGYKSK

-1033 KIVDVIDARFQL
+1033 KIVDVIDARFKL
-1045 TDAQKEAFAKNQEI
+1045 TNEQKKEFDKNDEI
-1059 TCKVNDDGTTT
+1059 TYKENKDDGTTT
-1070 ITWTG
+1070 ITWIG

-1110 VPTNTGTSGIYITD
+1110 IPTNTGTSGIYITD
-1124 TDVRHFDKPTV
+1124 KDVRPFDKPTV

-1144 TGKEITVYKGDPV
+1144 TDKEITVYKDDLV
-1157 NSSEF
+1157 NSSAF
-1162 YSELAKTLKIKKLD
+1162 YSELAKTLTIKKLD
-1176 NGETLTGVQPVGNGK
+1176 DGETLTAVQPVPDLK
-1191 VTLPVLDDAQLATLN
+1191 DDQSALATLN
-1206 ANKTL
+1206 KTKTL
-1211 ELGTDQSY
+1211 ELGKDQSY
-1219 TYTYPETTDAV
+1219 RYTYPGTTDAV
-1230 GYFTYTYKISDN
+1230 GYFTYTYRISDN
-1242 PGGNAIN
+1242 PGVNAIN

-1265 VRFIPYTV
+1265 VNFVPYTV
-1273 NERTTAN
+1273 DDRTAVN
-1280 GTSAPAE
+1280 GTIAPTE
-1287 NGGTVVSQNLTKS
+1287 KGGTAVTENLTKT
-1300 ADYKVNIIAGSIEIT
+1300 ADYKVNIIAGAIEIT
-1315 KILDVDKNQNV
+1315 KILAGDQQV
-1326 PDGTTFTFHVAGPNN
+1326 PEGTAFSFKVTGPNQ
-1341 FSEDILLTVSYAKST
+1341 FEQIIKLTVTYDKEAK
-1356 RQYKA
+1356 QYVA
-1361 TYAGSELK
+1361 TYPGNDADNKLK
-1369 NLARGAY
+1369 NLARGTY
-1376 TVSEV
+1376 TVTEIET
-1381 ATDNY
+1381 AGY
-1386 QVKDKP
+1386 QVKDAPVVGEK
-1392 MIGTGTN
+1392 TN
-1399 TWYTEDTKQDTV
+1399 TWHTEDTEHDTV
-1411 TFDLGYH
+1411 TFELGYH
-1418 KGENDKKTNVIVNQ
+1418 KGENNKKTNVIVNQ
-1432 KYNSSDGG
+1432 NYDSSDGG

-1464 SDDQKLQGAEFTL
+1464 SNDQKLQGAEFTL
-1477 SKDSTTYYGRSGE
+1477 SKDNATYYGRSGE
-1490 DGKVQWYTDDKFEK
+1490 DGKVQWYKDDKFVTK
-1504 PADSISAGTYTLKEV
+1504 ADSISAGTYTLKEV

-1545 KKDNKKEQPT
+1545 KKGNEKVQPT
-1555 LDNSEYKIYIRNE
+1555 LDNSEYKIYIQNE

>member
-24 SFIFASENGQT
+24 SFIFASETGQT

-75 EQVAAEPAAEQETTV
+75 EQVATEPTAEPETTV
-90 GTQEA
+90 ETQEA
-95 QPAAAAPAAEQP
+95 QPVA
-107 TTEAPA
+107 EAPA
-113 AEQPTTEA
+113 AEQPTIEA
-121 PAAQA
+121 PAAETP
-126 SVAQAS
+126 
-132 AAQEPAAEESQETP
+132 AAQEPAATP
-146 VTEEKT
+146 TEET
-152 PGTETV
+152 TAQTETV

-188 YEDDSVKIHVSAK
+188 YEDDNVKIHVSAK
-201 AEGIIPENAS
+201 TEGIIPENAS

-226 TEEEVQSINEINAQ
+226 TEEEVQSINAINAQ
-240 YDVVEQKLNEKA
+240 YDIVEQKLNEKA

-299 NASDMNVTVMHLE
+299 KENASDMDVTVMHLE

-348 ETNSFSPYAITW
+348 ETNSFSAYAITW
-360 WNSITDVEGN
+360 TNGITDVEGN
-370 RINETTYTQYLNA
+370 RIYESTYNRYLNEMKA
-383 MIAKVEGTQNGNLPI
+383 EVEGTQNGNLPI

-421 SASTVNQNWW
+421 SASSVNQNWW
-431 KNVSGLELDV
+431 KNVSGLKLDV

-446 VWDGSRNATHN
+446 VWDGSRNSKHN
-457 YTGYLANNKL
+457 YTGYLADNKL
-467 SIYQGELYDSATW
+467 SIYQGKLYDSATW
-480 IDYSRG
+480 IDHHSG
-486 DNNGSVYRF
+486 ENNGSVYRF
-495 QGTFNIGNDNPN
+495 QGTFNIGNENPN

-533 PKGTTLNETN
+533 PKNTTLTETN

-612 PATEYVMDVFVDDN
+612 YATEYVMDVFVDDN

-668 ASNSLHYTATSNA
+668 ASNSLHYTATSDAN
-681 DGIVSFSLMD
+681 GIVSFSLMD

-709 DTWTVTVS
+709 GTWTVTVRD
-717 NNSYEISGL
+717 NSYEISDL
-726 TKGNDNIYTVTNNSE
+726 TKGTDNLYTVTNNSE

-748 LETSKTVEVK
+748 LETSKTAKVK
-758 KYDKRTYQI
+758 DYVNRTYQI

-787 VLVLDASSSMKDL
+787 VLVLDKSGSMGSL
-800 TDIKNAAQSFVD
+800 NTIQTAAKGFVD

-827 YQGTER
+827 YSGTE
-833 GTYCNVEVSAFAE
+833 GSSPTVTDSGFME
-846 IGTSYDKITKAIDK
+846 IKSNYQKINAAIGSK
-860 GKLDYYA
+860 GSGSG
-867 TGTPM
+867 GTPM
-872 GKALQAADD
+872 GVALQTAKTR
-881 ELNSAKHSNKYV
+881 LGSAKYNDKYV
-893 ILFTDGLPGHRTSD
+893 ILFTDGMPGYRD
-907 GAENDCFNCMVA
+907 PDDRDDICFNCMVA

-924 SAESI
+924 AAQDIKKSA
-929 KSKAVI
+929 VL
-935 YTVGYNLANKE
+935 YTVGYRLSGKLQW
-946 DLLWTPGH
+946 DPGH
-954 SNKSENMEDHE
+954 SSTSTDRTEHGGKKYDHQT
-965 RYWANRWEGYKSK
+965 K
-978 HNTTTSASDF
+978 TSASNF

-1005 TTNDTTGLQET
+1005 TTSDTTGLQET

-1045 TDAQKEAFAKNQEI
+1045 TDAQKQAFDKNEEI
-1059 TCKVNDDGTTT
+1059 TYEVNDDGTTT

-1135 NVKLLSMEM
+1135 NVKLLGMEM

-1162 YSELAKTLKIKKLD
+1162 YSELAKTFTIKKLD
-1176 NGETLTGVQPVGNGK
+1176 NGETLKAVQPVNNEK
-1191 VTLPVLDDAQLATLN
+1191 VTLPNLEAAQLATLN
-1206 ANKTL
+1206 ETRTL
-1211 ELGTDQSY
+1211 VLGSDQSY

-1242 PGGNAIN
+1242 PGGNASN

-1265 VRFIPYTV
+1265 VTFIPYTV

-1287 NGGTVVSQNLTKS
+1287 NGGTVVSQNLTAS

-1315 KILDVDKNQNV
+1315 KILDIDKNQNV
-1326 PDGTTFTFHVAGPNN
+1326 PDGTTFTFRVDGPDN
-1341 FSEDILLTVSYAKST
+1341 FSKDIPLTVSYDEST
-1356 RQYKA
+1356 EQYKA
-1361 TYAGSELK
+1361 TYTGDDLK
-1369 NLARGAY
+1369 NLARGEY

-1392 MIGTGTN
+1392 MIGTGTD
-1399 TWYTEDTKQDTV
+1399 TWYTEDTKHDTV
-1411 TFDLGYH
+1411 TFELGYH
-1418 KGENDKKTNVIVNQ
+1418 KGENDEKTDVIVDQ
-1432 KYNSSDGG
+1432 KYNTSDGG

-1464 SDDQKLQGAEFTL
+1464 SNDQKLQGAEFTL
-1477 SKDSTTYYGRSGE
+1477 SKDNTTYYGRSGE

-1545 KKDNKKEQPT
+1545 KKGNEKVPPT
-1555 LDNSEYKIYIRNE
+1555 LDNSEYKIYIQNE

-1604 KEVLKK
+1604 KEVLKNKEP

>member
-24 SFIFASENGQT
+24 SFIFASETGQA

-63 GQAVAEEQPAAV
+63 GQAVADEQPAAV
-75 EQVAAEPAAEQETTV
+75 EQVAAEPAAEPETT
-90 GTQEA
+90 
-95 QPAAAAPAAEQP
+95 AAAPAEQP
-107 TTEAPA
+107 VAEAPA
-113 AEQPTTEA
+113 AEQPTIEA
-121 PAAQA
+121 PAAETP
-126 SVAQAS
+126 
-132 AAQEPAAEESQETP
+132 AAQEPAATP
-146 VTEEKT
+146 TEET
-152 PGTETV
+152 TAQTETV

-188 YEDDSVKIHVSAK
+188 YEDDNVKIHVSAK
-201 AEGIIPENAS
+201 TEGIIPENAS

-226 TEEEVQSINEINAQ
+226 TEEEVQSINAINAQ
-240 YDVVEQKLNEKA
+240 YDIVEQKLNEKA

-299 NASDMNVTVMHLE
+299 KENASDMDVTVMHLE

-348 ETNSFSPYAITW
+348 ETNSFSAYAITW
-360 WNSITDVEGN
+360 TNGITDVEGN
-370 RINETTYTQYLNA
+370 RIYESTYNRYLNEMKA
-383 MIAKVEGTQNGNLPI
+383 EVEGSQNGNLPI

-405 KYVNADVD
+405 KYVNEDVD

-421 SASTVNQNWW
+421 SASSVNQNWW
-431 KNVSGLELDV
+431 KSVSGLKLDV

-446 VWDGSRNATHN
+446 VWDGSRNSKHN
-457 YTGYLANNKL
+457 YTGYLADNKL
-467 SIYQGELYDSATW
+467 SIYQGKLYDSATW
-480 IDYSRG
+480 IDHHSG
-486 DNNGSVYRF
+486 ENNGSVYRF
-495 QGTFNIGNDNPN
+495 QGTFNIGNENPN

-533 PKGTTLNETN
+533 PQNTTLTETN

-612 PATEYVMDVFVDDN
+612 YATKYVMDVFVDDN

-668 ASNSLHYTATSNA
+668 ASNSLHYTATSDAN
-681 DGIVSFSLMD
+681 GIVSFSLMD

-709 DTWTVTVS
+709 GTWTVTVRD
-717 NNSYEISGL
+717 NSYEISDL
-726 TKGNDNIYTVTNNSE
+726 TKGTDNLYTVTNNSE

-748 LETSKTVEVK
+748 LETSKTAKVK
-758 KYDKRTYQI
+758 DYVNRTYQI

-787 VLVLDASSSMKDL
+787 VLVLDKSGSMGSL
-800 TDIKNAAQSFVD
+800 NTIQTAAKGFVD

-827 YQGTER
+827 YSGTE
-833 GTYCNVEVSAFAE
+833 GSSPTVTDSGFME
-846 IGTSYDKITKAIDK
+846 IKSNYQKINAAIGSK
-860 GKLDYYA
+860 GSGSG
-867 TGTPM
+867 GTPM
-872 GKALQAADD
+872 GVALQTAKTR
-881 ELNSAKHSNKYV
+881 LGSAKYNAKYV
-893 ILFTDGLPGHRTSD
+893 ILFTDGMPGYRDPD
-907 GAENDCFNCMVA
+907 GRDDICFNCMVA

-924 SAESI
+924 AAQDIKKSA
-929 KSKAVI
+929 VL
-935 YTVGYNLANKE
+935 YTVGYKLSGKLQWN
-946 DLLWTPGH
+946 PGH
-954 SNKSENMEDHE
+954 SSTSTDKTEHGGKKYDHQT
-965 RYWANRWEGYKSK
+965 K
-978 HNTTTSASDF
+978 TSASNF

-1005 TTNDTTGLQET
+1005 TTSDTTGLQET

-1045 TDAQKEAFAKNQEI
+1045 TEAQKRAFDQNKEI
-1059 TCKVNDDGTTT
+1059 TYEVNADGTTT

-1162 YSELAKTLKIKKLD
+1162 YSELAKTLTIKKLD
-1176 NGETLTGVQPVGNGK
+1176 NGETLTAVQPVNNEK
-1191 VTLPVLDDAQLATLN
+1191 VTLPNLEAAQLATLN
-1206 ANKTL
+1206 ETRTL
-1211 ELGTDQSY
+1211 VLGSDQSY

-1242 PGGNAIN
+1242 PGGNASN
-1249 HKAGD
+1249 HKAGN

-1265 VRFIPYTV
+1265 VTFIPYTV

-1280 GTSAPAE
+1280 GTSAPAA

-1326 PDGTTFTFHVAGPNN
+1326 PDETTFTFHVAGPND
-1341 FSEDILLTVSYAKST
+1341 FSEYILLTVNYDGST
-1356 RQYKA
+1356 GQYKA
-1361 TYAGSELK
+1361 TYTGNELK

-1399 TWYTEDTKQDTV
+1399 TWHTEDTKQDTV

-1418 KGENDKKTNVIVNQ
+1418 KGENDEKTNVIVNQ

-1545 KKDNKKEQPT
+1545 KKGNEKVQPT
-1555 LDNSEYKIYIRNE
+1555 LDNSEYKIYIQNE

>member
-63 GQAVAEEQPAAV
+63 DQAVADEQPAAV
-75 EQVAAEPAAEQETTV
+75 EQVAAEPAAEPETT
-90 GTQEA
+90 TENQAA
-95 QPAAAAPAAEQP
+95 QPVA
-107 TTEAPA
+107 EAPA

-132 AAQEPAAEESQETP
+132 VAQEPAAAP
-146 VTEEKT
+146 TEEAPAT
-152 PGTETV
+152 EEASGTESAL
-158 VEGAES
+158 EGEKL

-188 YEDDSVKIHVSAK
+188 YEDDNVKIHVSAK

-240 YDVVEQKLNEKA
+240 YAVVEQKLNEKA

-299 NASDMNVTVMHLE
+299 NASDMDVTVMHLE

-338 DTQEIKQAVF
+338 NTQEIKQAVF
-348 ETNSFSPYAITW
+348 ETNSFSTYAITW
-360 WNSITDVEGN
+360 KNDKITDVEGN
-370 RINETTYTQYLNA
+370 KITENQYNQYLKEMKA
-383 MIAKVEGTQNGNLPI
+383 EVEGTQNGNLPI

-421 SASTVNQNWW
+421 SASLVNQNWW
-431 KNVSGLELDV
+431 KQVSGLELDL
-441 SEPDK
+441 SGPDK
-446 VWDGSRNATHN
+446 VWDGSRSSKHN
-457 YTGYLANNKL
+457 YTKYLADNKL
-467 SIYQGELYDSATW
+467 SIYQKKLYDSATW
-480 IDYSRG
+480 IDYHSG
-486 DNNGSVYRF
+486 ENNGSVYRF
-495 QGTFNIGNDNPN
+495 QGTFDIGDVDPN

-519 DRLYINDDMWVFIY
+519 NRLYINDDMWVFIY
-533 PKGTTLNETN
+533 PKNTTLNEKN
-543 FMNYLAFWTGTRNQ
+543 FMDYLAFWTGTRNQ

-577 ANSNNNLTKL
+577 ADLNNNLIKL
-587 TDGWNMVSVT
+587 TDGWHMRSVT

-612 PATEYVMDVFVDDN
+612 HAKEYVMDVFVDDN
-626 AAGGGTYRLTV
+626 AEGGGTYRLTV
-637 NKQQVVKTPVQI
+637 NRQQVAKTPVKI
-649 KKISSTGV
+649 KKISSTDV

-668 ASNSLHYTATSNA
+668 ASNSLHYTATSDAN
-681 DGIVSFSLMD
+681 GIVSFSLMK

-717 NNSYEISGL
+717 DNGYVISEL
-726 TKGNDNIYTVTNNSE
+726 TKGTDGIYTVTNNSE

-748 LETSKTVEVK
+748 LETSKTAEVTD
-758 KYDKRTYQI
+758 YDKRTYQI

-827 YQGTER
+827 YQGTE
-833 GTYCNVEVSAFAE
+833 GKENCNVEVSDFAE
-846 IGTSYDKITKAIDK
+846 IGASYDKITKAIGK
-860 GKLDYYA
+860 GKLDNNA

-872 GKALQAADD
+872 GKALRAADD
-881 ELNSAKHSNKYV
+881 KLNSAQYPNKYV

-907 GAENDCFNCMVA
+907 GASNDCFNCMVA

-924 SAESI
+924 AAESI
-929 KSKAVI
+929 KPKAVI
-935 YTVGYNLANKE
+935 YTVGYNLAKTG

-954 SNKSENMEDHE
+954 SDSSQDMDEHE
-965 RYWANRWEGYKSK
+965 KYYTGGFFGSYKSK
-978 HNTTTSASDF
+978 HTTTTSASDF
-988 LKEYIAT
+988 LKNYIAT
-995 KESGNHKYAY
+995 TESGNHKYAY
-1005 TTNDTTGLQET
+1005 TTSDTTGLKET

-1045 TDAQKEAFAKNQEI
+1045 TDAQKEAFAKNKEI

-1110 VPTNTGTSGIYITD
+1110 VPTNTETSGIYITD
-1124 TDVRHFDKPTV
+1124 TDVRHFAKPTV
-1135 NVKLLSMEM
+1135 NVKLLSMKM

-1162 YSELAKTLKIKKLD
+1162 YSELAKTLTIKKLD
-1176 NGETLTGVQPVGNGK
+1176 NGETLTAVQPVNGGK
-1191 VTLPVLDDAQLATLN
+1191 VTLPNLKTTQLDTLN
-1206 ANKTL
+1206 GTKTL
-1211 ELGTDQSY
+1211 VLGTDQPYTY
-1219 TYTYPETTDAV
+1219 TYTYPGTTDAV
-1230 GYFTYTYKISDN
+1230 GYFTYTYKIPDN
-1242 PGGNAIN
+1242 PGGNAKN
-1249 HKAGD
+1249 HTAGE
-1254 PGTPAEQYTLE
+1254 PGAPAERYTLE
-1265 VRFIPYTV
+1265 VTFIPYTV

-1280 GTSAPAE
+1280 ETSAPAE
-1287 NGGTVVSQNLTKS
+1287 NGGTAVSQNLTAS

-1326 PDGTTFTFHVAGPNN
+1326 PAGTTFTFHVVGPDN
-1341 FSEDILLTVSYAKST
+1341 FSEYIPLTVSYDESAG
-1356 RQYKA
+1356 QYKA
-1361 TYAGSELK
+1361 TYTGNELK
-1369 NLARGAY
+1369 NLAIGAY

-1386 QVKDKP
+1386 QVKDNP
-1392 MIGTGTN
+1392 IIGTGTN
-1399 TWYTEDTKQDTV
+1399 TWYTKDTVNDTV

-1418 KGENDKKTNVIVNQ
+1418 KGENDEKTNVIVKQ
-1432 KYNSSDGG
+1432 KYNPSDGG

-1464 SDDQKLQGAEFTL
+1464 SNDQKLQGAEFTL
-1477 SKDSTTYYGRSGE
+1477 SKDNTTYYGKSGE
-1490 DGKVQWYTDDKFEK
+1490 DGKVQWYKDDKFVTK
-1504 PADSISAGTYTLKEV
+1504 ADSISAGTYTLKEV

-1545 KKDNKKEQPT
+1545 KKDNEKVQPT
-1555 LDNSEYKIYIRNE
+1555 LDVSEYKIYIQNE
-1568 VVYDLPSTGHTGI
+1568 VVYDLPSTGHSGI
-1581 FNILMSGI
+1581 FNIMMSGI

>member
-24 SFIFASENGQT
+24 SFIFASETGQA

-63 GQAVAEEQPAAV
+63 GQTVAEEQPAAV
-75 EQVAAEPAAEQETTV
+75 EQVAAEQETTT
-90 GTQEA
+90 GTQAE

-107 TTEAPA
+107 TIEAPA
-113 AEQPTTEA
+113 AEA
-121 PAAQA
+121 P
-126 SVAQAS
+126 

-146 VTEEKT
+146 ATEEKT

-158 VEGAES
+158 VEGEET

-201 AEGIIPENAS
+201 TEGIIPENAS

-252 DEEEYDIGGFLAYD
+252 DEEEYNIGGFLAYD

-370 RINETTYTQYLNA
+370 RIDEITYNQYLNA
-383 MIAKVEGTQNGNLPI
+383 MKAEVEGIQNGNLPI

-421 SASTVNQNWW
+421 SASSVNQNWW
-431 KNVSGLELDV
+431 KKVSGLELDV

-446 VWDGSRNATHN
+446 VWDGSRNSKHN
-457 YTGYLANNKL
+457 YTGYLADNKL
-467 SIYQGELYDSATW
+467 SIYQRKLYDSATW
-480 IDYSRG
+480 IDHHSG
-486 DNNGSVYRF
+486 ENNGSVYRF
-495 QGTFNIGNDNPN
+495 QGTFNIGNENPN

-533 PKGTTLNETN
+533 PKDTTLNETN

-612 PATEYVMDVFVDDN
+612 HATEYVMDVFVDDN

-649 KKISSTGV
+649 KKISSSGV

-668 ASNSLHYTATSNA
+668 TSNSLHYTATSDAN
-681 DGIVSFSLMD
+681 GIVSFSLMD

-709 DTWTVTVS
+709 GTWTVTVRD
-717 NNSYEISGL
+717 NSYEISDL
-726 TKGNDNIYTVTNNSE
+726 TKGTDNLYTVTNNSE

-748 LETSKTVEVK
+748 LETSKTAKVK
-758 KYDKRTYQI
+758 DYVNRTYQI

-787 VLVLDASSSMKDL
+787 VLVLDKSGSMGSL
-800 TDIKNAAQSFVD
+800 NTIQTAAKGFVD

-827 YQGTER
+827 YSGTE
-833 GTYCNVEVSAFAE
+833 GSSPTVTDSDFME
-846 IGTSYDKITKAIDK
+846 IKSNYQRINAAIGSK
-860 GKLDYYA
+860 GSGSG
-867 TGTPM
+867 GTPM
-872 GKALQAADD
+872 GVALQTAKTR
-881 ELNSAKHSNKYV
+881 LGSAKYNAKYV
-893 ILFTDGLPGHRTSD
+893 ILFTDGMPGYRD
-907 GAENDCFNCMVA
+907 PNGRDDICFNCMVA

-924 SAESI
+924 AAQDIKKSA
-929 KSKAVI
+929 VL
-935 YTVGYNLANKE
+935 YTVGYKLSGKLQW
-946 DLLWTPGH
+946 DPGH
-954 SNKSENMEDHE
+954 SSTSTDRTEHGGKEYDHQT
-965 RYWANRWEGYKSK
+965 K
-978 HNTTTSASDF
+978 TSASNF

-1005 TTNDTTGLQET
+1005 TTSDTTGLQET

-1045 TDAQKEAFAKNQEI
+1045 TEAQKRAFDQNKEI
-1059 TCKVNDDGTTT
+1059 TYEVNADGTTT

-1162 YSELAKTLKIKKLD
+1162 YSELAKTLTIKKLD
-1176 NGETLTGVQPVGNGK
+1176 NGETLTAVQPVNNEK
-1191 VTLPVLDDAQLATLN
+1191 VTLPNLEAAQLATLN
-1206 ANKTL
+1206 GTRTL
-1211 ELGTDQSY
+1211 VLGSDQSY

-1242 PGGNAIN
+1242 PGGNASN
-1249 HKAGD
+1249 HKAGN

-1265 VRFIPYTV
+1265 VTFIPYTV

-1280 GTSAPAE
+1280 GTSAPAA

-1326 PDGTTFTFHVAGPNN
+1326 PDGTTFTFHVAGPND
-1341 FSEDILLTVSYAKST
+1341 FSKDILLTVSYDEST

-1361 TYAGSELK
+1361 TYTGDELK

-1386 QVKDKP
+1386 QVKDNP
-1392 MIGTGTN
+1392 IIGTDTN
-1399 TWYTEDTKQDTV
+1399 TWHTEDTEHDTV
-1411 TFDLGYH
+1411 TFELGYH
-1418 KGENDKKTNVIVNQ
+1418 KGENDKKTDVIVNQ

-1464 SDDQKLQGAEFTL
+1464 SNAQKLQGAEFTL
-1477 SKDSTTYYGRSGE
+1477 SKDNTTYYGRSGE
-1490 DGKVQWYTDDKFEK
+1490 DGKVQWYTDDKFENQ
-1504 PADSISAGTYTLKEV
+1504 ADSISAGTYTLREV

-1545 KKDNKKEQPT
+1545 KKGNEKVQPT
-1555 LDNSEYKIYIRNE
+1555 LDNSEYKIYIQNE
-1568 VVYDLPSTGHTGI
+1568 VVYDLPSTGHSGI
-1581 FNILMSGI
+1581 FNIMMSGI

>member
-24 SFIFASENGQT
+24 SFIFASETGQA

-75 EQVAAEPAAEQETTV
+75 EQVAAEQETTT
-90 GTQEA
+90 GTQAE
-95 QPAAAAPAAEQP
+95 QPAAAAPATEQP
-107 TTEAPA
+107 TIEAPA
-113 AEQPTTEA
+113 AEA
-121 PAAQA
+121 P
-126 SVAQAS
+126 

-146 VTEEKT
+146 ATEEKT

-158 VEGAES
+158 VEGEET

-201 AEGIIPENAS
+201 TEGIIPENAS

-252 DEEEYDIGGFLAYD
+252 DEEEYNIGGFLAYD

-370 RINETTYTQYLNA
+370 RIDEITYNQYLNA
-383 MIAKVEGTQNGNLPI
+383 MKAEVEGTKNGNLPI

-421 SASTVNQNWW
+421 SASSVNQNWW
-431 KNVSGLELDV
+431 KKVSGLELDV

-446 VWDGSRNATHN
+446 VWDGSRNSKHN
-457 YTGYLANNKL
+457 YTGYLADNKL
-467 SIYQGELYDSATW
+467 SIYQRKLYDSATW
-480 IDYSRG
+480 IDHHSG
-486 DNNGSVYRF
+486 ENNGSVYRF
-495 QGTFNIGNDNPN
+495 QGTFNIGNENPN

-533 PKGTTLNETN
+533 PKDTTLNETN

-612 PATEYVMDVFVDDN
+612 HATEYVMDVFVDDN

-649 KKISSTGV
+649 KKISSSGV

-668 ASNSLHYTATSNA
+668 TSNSLHYTATSDAN
-681 DGIVSFSLMD
+681 GIVSFSLMD

-709 DTWTVTVS
+709 GTWTVTVRD
-717 NNSYEISGL
+717 NSYEISDL
-726 TKGNDNIYTVTNNSE
+726 TKGTDNLYTVTNNSE

-748 LETSKTVEVK
+748 LETSKTAKVK
-758 KYDKRTYQI
+758 DYVNRTYQI

-787 VLVLDASSSMKDL
+787 VLVLDKSGSMGSL
-800 TDIKNAAQSFVD
+800 NTIQTAAKGFVD

-827 YQGTER
+827 YSGTE
-833 GTYCNVEVSAFAE
+833 GSSPTVTDSGFME
-846 IGTSYDKITKAIDK
+846 IKSNYQRINAAIGSK
-860 GKLDYYA
+860 GSGSG
-867 TGTPM
+867 GTPM
-872 GKALQAADD
+872 GVALQTAKTR
-881 ELNSAKHSNKYV
+881 LGSAKYNAKYV
-893 ILFTDGLPGHRTSD
+893 ILFTDGMPGYRDPD
-907 GAENDCFNCMVA
+907 GRDDICFNCMVA

-924 SAESI
+924 AAQDIKKSA
-929 KSKAVI
+929 VL
-935 YTVGYNLANKE
+935 YTVGYKLSGKLQW
-946 DLLWTPGH
+946 DPGH
-954 SNKSENMEDHE
+954 SSTSTDRTEHGGKKYDHQT
-965 RYWANRWEGYKSK
+965 K
-978 HNTTTSASDF
+978 TSASNF

-1005 TTNDTTGLQET
+1005 TTSDTTGLQET

-1045 TDAQKEAFAKNQEI
+1045 TEAQKRAFDQNKEI
-1059 TCKVNDDGTTT
+1059 TYEVNADGTTT

-1162 YSELAKTLKIKKLD
+1162 YSELAKTLTIKKLD
-1176 NGETLTGVQPVGNGK
+1176 NGETLTAVQPVNNEK
-1191 VTLPVLDDAQLATLN
+1191 VTLPNLEAAQLATLN
-1206 ANKTL
+1206 GTRTL
-1211 ELGTDQSY
+1211 VLGSDQSY

-1242 PGGNAIN
+1242 PGGNASN
-1249 HKAGD
+1249 HKAGN

-1265 VRFIPYTV
+1265 VTFIPYTV

-1280 GTSAPAE
+1280 GTSAPAA

-1326 PDGTTFTFHVAGPNN
+1326 PDGTTFTFHVAGPND
-1341 FSEDILLTVSYAKST
+1341 FSKDILLTVSYDEST

-1361 TYAGSELK
+1361 TYTGDELK

-1386 QVKDKP
+1386 QVKDNP
-1392 MIGTGTN
+1392 IIGTDTN
-1399 TWYTEDTKQDTV
+1399 TWHTEDTEHDTV
-1411 TFDLGYH
+1411 TFELGYH
-1418 KGENDKKTNVIVNQ
+1418 KGENDKKTDVIVNQ

-1464 SDDQKLQGAEFTL
+1464 SNAQKLQGAEFTL
-1477 SKDSTTYYGRSGE
+1477 SKDNTTYYGRSGE
-1490 DGKVQWYTDDKFEK
+1490 DGKVQWYTDDKFENQ
-1504 PADSISAGTYTLKEV
+1504 ADSISAGTYTLREV

-1545 KKDNKKEQPT
+1545 KKGNEKVQPT
-1555 LDNSEYKIYIRNE
+1555 LDNSEYKIYIQNE
-1568 VVYDLPSTGHTGI
+1568 VVYDLPSTGHSGI
-1581 FNILMSGI
+1581 FNIMMSGI